1 MAGKRDYYEILDVER
16 HAAIDEIK
24 RAYRKLAHKYH
35 PDKNQGNK
43 EYEEKF
49 KEASEAYAVLS
60 DPQKRATYDQFG
72 HSGLEGGGFSGF
84 RNASDIFSSDIFSD
98 FGDILGGVFGR
109 SSQGAGRSGGHNRG
123 EHLRYDLQIT
133 LKEAAFGTDKK
144 IRISR
149 PQTCEAC
156 NGSGAKK
163 GTKRISCLQCGGS
176 GQVSYAQ
183 GFFSINRTC
192 DRCGGEGTII
202 TNPCGTCRGTGRVN
216 KPRELTVKIPPGVD
230 TGSQLKVRG
239 EGEAGTRGGSPGD
252 LYVVI
257 HVGDDE
263 FFTRHDDD
271 ILCEVPIS
279 ITQATLGAEIEVPTL
294 KGKAKMKIPP
304 GTQSGKAFRLRG
316 QGVPSL
322 HGYGKGDEL
331 IRVIVEIPVKLNNE
345 QQELL
350 RKFAEISGENLTPI
364 RRGFMQK
371 FKSKFGG

>member
-1 MAGKRDYYEILDVER
+1 MAAKRDYYEMLGVDK

-43 EYEEKF
+43 ESEEKF

-72 HSGLEGGGFSGF
+72 HSGLEGGGFRGF
-84 RNASDIFSSDIFSD
+84 RNASDIFSSDVFSD
-98 FGDILGGVFGR
+98 FGDIFEGFFGR
-109 SSQGAGRSGGHNRG
+109 GTQSAGGRGAQNRG

-133 LKEAAFGTDKK
+133 LKEAAFGIDRS

-149 PQTCEAC
+149 PQTCEVC

-163 GTKRISCLQCGGS
+163 GTKRINCLQCGGA

-202 TNPCGTCRGTGRVN
+202 TDPCETCRGTGRVN

-239 EGEAGTRGGSPGD
+239 EGEAGTRGGDPGD

-257 HVGDDE
+257 HVEDDE
-263 FFTRHDDD
+263 LFTRHDDN

-294 KGKAKMKIPP
+294 KGKAKMKIPQ
-304 GTQSGKAFRLRG
+304 GTQSGKVFRLRG

-331 IRVIVEIPVKLNNE
+331 VRVIVETPVKLNNE

-364 RRGFMQK
+364 RRSFMEK
-371 FKSKFGG
+371 LKSKFGS

>member
-1 MAGKRDYYEILDVER
+1 MASKRDYYEILGVDK
-16 HAAIDEIK
+16 HAATDEMK

-43 EYEEKF
+43 ESEERF

-84 RNASDIFSSDIFSD
+84 RNASDIFSSDIFND
-98 FGDILGGVFGR
+98 FGDIFEGFFGR
-109 SSQGAGRSGGHNRG
+109 GHQSAGGRGAYNRG

-133 LKEAAFGTDKK
+133 LKEVAFGTDKR
-144 IRISR
+144 IRVSK
-149 PQTCEAC
+149 PQPCEAC

-176 GQVSYAQ
+176 GQVNAQ
-183 GFFSINRTC
+183 SFFGMARTTC

-202 TNPCGTCRGTGRVN
+202 TDPCEACRGAGRVN
-216 KPRELTVKIPPGVD
+216 KPRELTITIPAGVD
-230 TGSQLKVRG
+230 TGSQLKIRG

-257 HVGDDE
+257 HVEEDE
-263 FFTRHDDD
+263 LFTRHDDD

-294 KGKAKMKIPP
+294 KGKAKMKIPQ
-304 GTQSGKAFRLRG
+304 GTQSGKVFRLRG

-331 IRVIVEIPVKLNNE
+331 VRVIVETPVKLNNE
-345 QQELL
+345 QEELL

-364 RRGFMQK
+364 RRSFMEK